1 MALAAV
7 AALPAP
13 ARPPALSSLTF
24 IPDRIPTSAGH
35 SLHAPLPP
43 RALQIKEELA
53 AAEAR
58 RLAVIAAQ
66 PALRLDLPAALQQPP
81 PRLDLCSVCAGR
93 FEKVRLRVGWV
104 GGGSEQLGAVDTV
117 CSQTGQHGLRLVDYL
132 QLACLRSCHA
142 LPESSLAME
151 ANCQWPA
158 CLPAACLL
166 ASLPP
171 VACRQS

>member
-58 RLAVIAAQ
+58 RPAVIDAQ

-81 PRLDLCSVCAGR
+81 PRLDMCSVCAGR
-93 FEKVRLRVGWV
+93 FEKVGHWGAGWAELGRWTAWIRFAVRLD
-104 GGGSEQLGAVDTV
+104 SM
-117 CSQTGQHGLRLVDYL
+117 
-132 QLACLRSCHA
+132 AC
-142 LPESSLAME
+142 
-151 ANCQWPA
+151 A
-158 CLPAACLL
+158 C
-166 ASLPP
+166 
-171 VACRQS
+171 